1 MYNDENLVE
10 IEKKEKFKRFI
21 AGFLAGTFI
30 GTLGTYLGMKKVEAN
45 EKKKEIT
52 SMVDDNDKLSAE
64 SNTFSATEPTE
75 LVIVDATETIEIK
88 NDELTTEKFKQLVK
102 DFSRAYIENN
112 INVTETDLEKFVA
125 IVNIDELVEDNPSL
139 ARELFA
145 IQSKEEYLNDAA
157 KVIGM
162 TYMYN
167 NNLYEKEK
175 KTDNFIN
182 VSDAIY
188 DEDQKA
194 KIQMVEDYVSSI
206 AHANGN
212 KEEINKIVEEFL
224 FSLSDPQSE
233 LSYLDDG
240 VGFGMQV
247 DIALILNSIARND
260 LNKENRDWLQELT
273 SSEKYVS
280 NIFTVYDGCNDSYGI
295 SSTYTKSNVYIR
307 KLTR

>member
-10 IEKKEKFKRFI
+10 IEKKENFKRFI

>member
-280 NIFTVYDGCNDSYGI
+280 NIFTVYEGCNDFYSTT
-295 SSTYTKSNVYIR
+295 STYTKSNVYIR